1 MANSGLQ
8 LLGFALA
15 LLGWVATLAATVMPQ
30 WQISSYA
37 GDNIITA
44 VAIYQGLWMSCAW
57 QSTGQ
62 IQCKVYDSV
71 LSLKGNSVKGFIC
84 HKVQYPP
91 PLSARCWSSLQATR
105 ALMVVSIV
113 LGAVAMGVA
122 VMGMKCTRC
131 GGDNKVVKARIAM
144 TGGIVFLVAGL
155 ASLIACSWYG
165 NQIVTDFYNPLT
177 PVNTKYEFGAA
188 IFIGWAGAALVIF
201 GGALLC
207 CSCPGKSGGS
217 SYGRQYPQGKPISKA
232 PTNREYV

>member
-71 LSLKGNSVKGFIC
+71 LSLK
-84 HKVQYPP
+84 
-91 PLSARCWSSLQATR
+91 ASLQATR